1 MSTKSTITVA
11 RCNTYQGTL
20 SPRIKSGSTIT
31 PYTLANGEKITFTVK
46 STEDKEADA
55 ILQKVYTNANYD
67 ENSKIPIKLTP
78 SETDLSPAT
87 YYFAFALQRPSTPED
102 DFIDIATGQFVIV
115 RTASEEEEANEQ

>member
-31 PYTLANGEKITFTVK
+31 PYTLANGEKITFTIK
-46 STEDKEADA
+46 ATEDKEAE
-55 ILQKVYTNANYD
+55 IMLQKVYTSADYDAN
-67 ENSKIPIKLTP
+67 NKIPIKLTP

-87 YYFAFALQRPSTPED
+87 YYFAFALQRPAVPED
-102 DFIDIATGQFVIV
+102 DFSDIANGQFVIV